1 MLFFMNGRE
10 PTIEQKV
17 EAVIFAS
24 EEAVTARLLL
34 QVLDGGFDAGQLD
47 AIVDKLNAGYE
58 ASGRS
63 FRIVRIA
70 EGYRFMTEPSF
81 APLLS
86 KMVAPRV
93 RRKLS
98 QSVLEVLAVIAYRQP
113 VSRSELLRIRG
124 VSPDYAISR
133 LLERGLI
140 DVRGRARTVGKPLL
154 YGTTVEFLD
163 LFGLHSLQDLPKLRE
178 IKELVEDE
186 EVREY
191 LTSVNE
197 RSDQDSENKDEQ
209 NGTAGGVGTDQ

>member
-1 MLFFMNGRE
+1 
-10 PTIEQKV
+10 
-17 EAVIFAS
+17 
-24 EEAVTARLLL
+24 
-34 QVLDGGFDAGQLD
+34 
-47 AIVDKLNAGYE
+47 
-58 ASGRS
+58 
-63 FRIVRIA
+63 
-70 EGYRFMTEPSF
+70 MTEPSF

-93 RRKLS
+93 RRTLS

-113 VSRSELLRIRG
+113 VSRSEILRIRG

-163 LFGLHSLQDLPKLRE
+163 LFGLQSLQDLPKLRE

-197 RSDQDSENKDEQ
+197 RSDEDSENKDAE
-209 NGTAGGVGTDQ
+209 NGAAGGVGTDQ

>member
-1 MLFFMNGRE
+1 MTGRE

-24 EEAVTARLLL
+24 EEAVTARTLM
-34 QVLDGGFDAGQLD
+34 QVLEEALD
-47 AIVDKLNAGYE
+47 AERLEGIVDRLNAEYE
-58 ASGRS
+58 ESGRA
-63 FRIVRIA
+63 FRIARIA

-93 RRKLS
+93 RRTLS

-113 VSRSELLRIRG
+113 VSRSEILRIRG

-163 LFGLHSLQDLPKLRE
+163 LFGLQSLQDLPKLRE

-197 RSDQDSENKDEQ
+197 RSDEDSENKDAE
-209 NGTAGGVGTDQ
+209 NGAAGGVGTDQ

>member
-1 MLFFMNGRE
+1 MLFFMTGRE
-10 PTIEQKV
+10 PLIEQKV

-24 EEAVTARLLL
+24 EEAVTAKTLM
-34 QVLDGGFDAGQLD
+34 QVLEDELD
-47 AIVDKLNAGYE
+47 AERLDGIVDRLNTEYE
-58 ASGRS
+58 ATGRA

-70 EGYRFMTEPSF
+70 EGFRFMTEPSF

-93 RRKLS
+93 RRTLS

-113 VSRSELLRIRG
+113 VSRSEILRIRG

-163 LFGLHSLQDLPKLRE
+163 LFGLRSLQDLPKLRE

-197 RSDQDSENKDEQ
+197 RSDEDSENKDEQ
-209 NGTAGGVGTDQ
+209 NGAPGGVGTDQ